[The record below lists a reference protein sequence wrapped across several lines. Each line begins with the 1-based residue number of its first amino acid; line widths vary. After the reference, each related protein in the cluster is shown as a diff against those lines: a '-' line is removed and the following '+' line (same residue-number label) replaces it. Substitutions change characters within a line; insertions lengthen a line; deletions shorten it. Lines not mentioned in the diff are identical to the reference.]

1 MSQTATAG
9 SGEAGGPK
17 YLLDHDYHEI
27 SDEEG
32 AVESP
37 RFEVSL
43 LEFFKIA
50 GKCQC
55 VLLSFWGVDQELVM

>member
-1 MSQTATAG
+1 MSQTATGG
-9 SGEAGGPK
+9 SGKAGGPK

-37 RFEVSL
+37 RFEVSSLEL
-43 LEFFKIA
+43 LKFA

-55 VLLSFWGVDQELVM
+55 VLLSF